1 MKRSTERGQDCLAV
15 RQIDPGQ
22 DFVTKNSGNGGA
34 CYTLFRRKSQE
45 KVSEPKILAKPQP
58 QLYKVSS
65 SFKQKHSIA
74 YLSKPKLKLQ
84 KPTAQGQVPNQ
95 AIKPKE
101 ITLDFH
107 TQSLKAKSL
116 AAQPQTQ
123 RNDGNV
129 SAELVF
135 QNHRILQTLNSANER
150 PDSVSHQTKG
160 KYTKIQKLIDQKR
173 LGVSTSTCSD
183 LQKENNFSLKR
194 AGSMKYVSYRA
205 AEK

>member
-1 MKRSTERGQDCLAV
+1 MKRSTERTQDRLAV

-45 KVSEPKILAKPQP
+45 KVSEPKILTKPPP
-58 QLYKVSS
+58 QLYKISS

-84 KPTAQGQVPNQ
+84 KPTTAQGQVPNQ

-123 RNDGNV
+123 RNNGNV

-135 QNHRILQTLNSANER
+135 QNHRIL
-150 PDSVSHQTKG
+150 
-160 KYTKIQKLIDQKR
+160 
-173 LGVSTSTCSD
+173 
-183 LQKENNFSLKR
+183 
-194 AGSMKYVSYRA
+194 
-205 AEK
+205 